1 MNHQMRRFS
10 ENVFIKQCII
20 EGSVADGVY
29 PSSSA
34 YIPVAEY
41 ERFAF
46 LIGVGDSDDTA
57 VEAQV
62 LQATAVAGTSSK
74 DVTGAAITT
83 TILAGTANDDRW
95 ALIEVERFKL
105 DIANDFD
112 CVALEVAATGG
123 SDTEMAVF
131 FLGWRMRSIPPTYG
145 SDKAEIVIVDG

>member
-1 MNHQMRRFS
+1 M
-10 ENVFIKQCII
+10 
-20 EGSVADGVY
+20 GTLLVAPRTSTTQGPGTDGDC
-29 PSSSA
+29 PA
-34 YIPVAEY
+34 A
-41 ERFAF
+41 
-46 LIGVGDSDDTA
+46 
-57 VEAQV
+57 
-62 LQATAVAGTSSK
+62 
-74 DVTGAAITT
+74 GAAITT

-95 ALIEVERFKL
+95 ALIEVERSKL

>member
-10 ENVFIKQCII
+10 ENVYIQQVII
-20 EGSVADGVY
+20 EGDVADGIY

-62 LQATAVAGTSSK
+62 LQATAVAGTGSK
-74 DVTGAAITT
+74 DVTGALITT

-95 ALIEVERFKL
+95 ALIEVERSKL
-105 DIANDFD
+105 DIQNDFD
-112 CVALEVAATGG
+112 CVALDVAATGG
-123 SDTEMAVF
+123 TATELAVF
-131 FLGWRMRSIPPTYG
+131 FLGWRMRKIPPTF
-145 SDKAEIVIVDG
+145 DATKAEIVYLDG